1 MAAVPGPTRH
11 NLLRPELIVIVGG
24 LTATAHAAMMITIPA
39 LPTFVRELGD
49 FWIIGASLSLGIALA
64 SASLGRFA
72 TNIPAGIMSERIG
85 RKPIMIIG
93 ALIVALFGSLSG
105 VAPNAPTFWLFRLL
119 MGVGSAMVITVANV
133 VATDLSSVD
142 NRGRVLG
149 MMHGMQLIVGISTP
163 ALGGFLAEYVN
174 IRAPFYL
181 SGGGTAVFALWA
193 LLRLP
198 ETRPHIPGI
207 SEVIGSVSR
216 RPKGAASLLKDPSF
230 FWICMLGFATF
241 YLRNGATTGLIPLY
255 MDDIL
260 GMGPG
265 ELGILFTVASVI
277 HGVIIYPAGWAS
289 DIWGRK
295 PLIVPAGIFV
305 GVGVAAVPFMTEV
318 TPFVI
323 TFIILHAAVGWGGQ
337 APTAYLGDIAPDG
350 MRGASFGMYRT
361 FGDLAGIIGPL
372 IAMGLA
378 DYVSYTVAFGSGALI
393 WTVTIFMF
401 WKVAKESAGKKRAH
415 PRTMHADISPPPSR

>member
-1 MAAVPGPTRH
+1 MASAPKPERH
-11 NLLRPELIVIVGG
+11 ALLRPELIVIVGG
-24 LTATAHAAMMITIPA
+24 LIATAHAAMMITIPA

-93 ALIVALFGSLSG
+93 ALIVAIFGTLSG

-119 MGVGSAMVITVANV
+119 MGVGSAMVITIANV
-133 VATDLSSVD
+133 VATDLSSVN

-149 MMHGMQLIVGISTP
+149 MMHGMQLVVGISTP
-163 ALGGFLAEYVN
+163 ALGGFLAEYVD

-181 SGGGTAVFALWA
+181 SGAGTAVFALWA

-198 ETRPHIPGI
+198 ETRPHIPRIPG
-207 SEVIGSVSR
+207 GATASR
-216 RPKGAASLLKDPSF
+216 AKASTASLLRDPSF
-230 FWICMLGFATF
+230 FWVCMIGFSTF

-265 ELGILFTVASVI
+265 DLGILFTVASVI

-289 DIWGRK
+289 DVWGRK
-295 PLIVPAGIFV
+295 PLIVPTGIFV
-305 GVGVAAVPFMTEV
+305 GIGVVAIPFMTEI

-323 TFIILHAAVGWGGQ
+323 TFIILHAAIGWGGQ
-337 APTAYLGDIAPDG
+337 APTAYLGDIAPAG

-372 IAMGLA
+372 IALGLA
-378 DYVSYTVAFGSGALI
+378 DYVSYTAAFGSGALI
-393 WTVTIFMF
+393 WFVTIFMF

-415 PRTMHADISPPPSR
+415 PETMHQDASPPARH